1 MVPENLNKIKTFI
14 WTNKDVSCFFMR
26 EMQHLYIT
34 TICWTFL
41 WKNVPNHNCNSKYN
55 LLKAVLHYLIF
66 KFLQT
71 FHKDWKA
78 ENTKQFF
85 FSIFLSL
92 LLFQFFPPG
101 NTKFSTVCKITL
113 LSVSNFYFQI
123 FDFFKISYSGS
134 SLVA

>member
-14 WTNKDVSCFFMR
+14 WTNKHVSCFFMR

-41 WKNVPNHNCNSKYN
+41 WKISQITPVIANITSWREFYTIWFLNFYK
-55 LLKAVLHYLIF
+55 LFTRTGKLKIPRI
-66 KFLQT
+66 
-71 FHKDWKA
+71 
-78 ENTKQFF
+78 F

-113 LSVSNFYFQI
+113 LSVFNFYFQI
-123 FDFFKISYSGS
+123 FDFLKISYFGS
-134 SLVA
+134 SLVV